1 VADNQKKGLDRYLQ
15 RMDKAKELREEKQK
29 LEESLF
35 AREKKWKPHLTT
47 PVEPKLSAF
56 LSKGERDVTVKAL
69 NKPFDIVA
77 KGHSP
82 DRAKARKE
90 EPLNRT
96 QEFINLTMKTR
107 SQFVEIRPEMTFED
121 AVTLIH

>member
-1 VADNQKKGLDRYLQ
+1 
-15 RMDKAKELREEKQK
+15 MDKAKELREEKQK

-35 AREKKWKPHLTT
+35 AREKKWKPHITT

-56 LSKGERDVTVKAL
+56 LSKGEREVTVKAL
-69 NKPFDIVA
+69 NKPFDVVARGTSPERA
-77 KGHSP
+77 KG
-82 DRAKARKE
+82 ARKE

>member
-1 VADNQKKGLDRYLQ
+1 
-15 RMDKAKELREEKQK
+15 MDKAKELREEKQK

-35 AREKKWKPHLTT
+35 AREKKWKPHITT

-56 LSKGERDVTVKAL
+56 LTKGERDVTVKAL

-77 KGHSP
+77 KGNSP
-82 DRAKARKE
+82 DRGSKAKKE

-96 QEFINLTMKTR
+96 QEFINLTLKTR
-107 SQFVEIRPEMTFED
+107 SQFVEIKPEMTFED